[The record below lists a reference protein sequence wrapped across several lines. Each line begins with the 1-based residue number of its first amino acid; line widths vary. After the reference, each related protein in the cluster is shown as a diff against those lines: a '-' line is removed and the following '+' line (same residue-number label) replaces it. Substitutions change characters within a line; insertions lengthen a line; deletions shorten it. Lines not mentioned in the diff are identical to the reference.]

1 MSNYSFIIRSL
12 GLQGI
17 KTLLYDSNGKPLEV
31 NDSGVVVPASN
42 DIAADFSSR
51 MDTGGDSPTTSYFG
65 HPVWANVILKSQ
77 DGTIE
82 MNFDTVLCDVSQ
94 PRQIIKTQVM
104 GRPGTIKEYIS
115 DGDFTVRMRGLVV
128 ENSIHNYP
136 RAQVAALLRL
146 LKLQEPIKVISEY
159 LNMFGILNVVVENY
173 NFTQKQGFQNV
184 QPFDLSCVSD
194 TDAAL
199 IIKEGN

>member
-1 MSNYSFIIRSL
+1 MRNYSFIIRSL
-12 GLQGI
+12 GIQGI
-17 KTLLYDSNGKPLEV
+17 KTLAYNPNGKPLEV
-31 NDSGVVVPASN
+31 NDSGMVVPASN

-51 MDTGGDSPTTSYFG
+51 MDTGGDAPATSRFG

-77 DGTIE
+77 DDTIE
-82 MNFDTVLCDVSQ
+82 LNFDTVLCDISQ

-104 GRPGTIKEYIS
+104 GRPGTIKEYIN
-115 DGDFTVRMRGLVV
+115 DGDWTVRMRGLIV

-136 RAQVAALLRL
+136 RAQVAAFMQL

-159 LNMFGILNVVVENY
+159 LNLFGILNVVVENY
-173 NFTQKQGFQNV
+173 NFAQKQGFQNV

-194 TDAAL
+194 TDYSL
-199 IIKEGN
+199 IIREGE